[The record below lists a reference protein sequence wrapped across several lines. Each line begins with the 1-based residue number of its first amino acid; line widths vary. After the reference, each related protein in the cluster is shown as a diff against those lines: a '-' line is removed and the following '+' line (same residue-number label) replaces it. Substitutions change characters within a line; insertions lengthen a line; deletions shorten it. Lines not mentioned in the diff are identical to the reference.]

1 MKLFAARAAVLLLVA
16 VALLTLPGRAEHIT
30 IGLAIPQGVTDG
42 GGMAAATELG
52 LFKAEGL
59 EPEFIVFQG
68 AGALL
73 PQVAT
78 KQILIGLP
86 LTEPVLAS
94 YQPGNAPLPV
104 VFFYNASP
112 YNGMELAVLAD
123 GPVQTIAD
131 LRGKAIGVGA
141 MTWGT
146 LPQTRSLLRNSGL
159 HPGSDV
165 DIVPVGILGAGFNAL
180 RTNRVAALNFNENW
194 IDLLEKQGTKVRRLT
209 FPPTYR
215 RMISN
220 AFVAH
225 QDTMRSNSEVLARFG
240 RVVTESAFICNANPR
255 FCVDAFWRAH
265 PESKPKEGDPTQ
277 NLAEALATVTKS
289 SGKFLDDETGHERS
303 FGQFDLGIIRDYV
316 KAMQESGEFA
326 TSDIPVDK
334 LFSNA
339 LVPEFVKF
347 DRAALIERAQ
357 TAH

>member
-1 MKLFAARAAVLLLVA
+1 VPTA
-16 VALLTLPGRAEHIT
+16 RAEHII

-42 GGMAAATELG
+42 GAMAAAAELG
-52 LFKAEGL
+52 LFKAENL
-59 EPEFIVFQG
+59 EPEFVVFQG

-73 PQVAT
+73 PQIAT
-78 KQILIGLP
+78 KQVLIGLP

-146 LPQTRSLLRNSGL
+146 LPQTRSLLRNNGL

-165 DIVPVGILGAGFNAL
+165 DIVAVGILGAGFNAL
-180 RTNRVAALNFNENW
+180 RTGRVAALNFNETWN
-194 IDLLEKQGTKVRRLT
+194 DMLEQQGTRLRRLP
-209 FPPTYR
+209 FPPAYR

-220 AFVAH
+220 AFVAN
-225 QDTMRSNSEVLARFG
+225 QDTLKSNPDVLARFG
-240 RVVTESAFICNANPR
+240 RVVTESLFVCNANPR
-255 FCVDAFWRAH
+255 LCVDAFWRAH
-265 PESKPKEGDPTQ
+265 PEAKPKEGDPAQT
-277 NLAEALATVTKS
+277 LADAVATVTKS
-289 SGKFLDDETGHERS
+289 SEKSLHDDAGQDRA
-303 FGQFDLGIIRDYV
+303 FGEFDLGIIRDYV
-316 KAMQESGEFA
+316 NAMRQSGEFA
-326 TSDIPVDK
+326 TSDIPLEK

-339 LVPEFVKF
+339 LVPDFVKF
-347 DRAALIERAQ
+347 DRAALIERARA
-357 TAH
+357 AH

>member
-1 MKLFAARAAVLLLVA
+1 MKFFPVFAAALLLA
-16 VALLTLPGRAEHIT
+16 SAARAEHIT

-42 GGMAAATELG
+42 GGMAAAAELG

-73 PQVAT
+73 PQIAT
-78 KQILIGLP
+78 KQITIGLP

-123 GPVQTIAD
+123 GPVHSIAD
-131 LRGKAIGVGA
+131 LKGKAIGVGA

-146 LPQTRSLLRNSGL
+146 LPQTRSLLRNNGL

-165 DIVPVGILGAGFNAL
+165 DIVAVGILGAGFNAL
-180 RTNRVAALNFNENW
+180 RTGRVAALNYNENW
-194 IDLLEKQGTKVRRLT
+194 IDMLEEQGTKVRRLP
-209 FPPTYR
+209 FPPAYR

-225 QDTMRSNSEVLARFG
+225 QDTLKKDPDLLARFG
-240 RVVTESAFICNANPR
+240 RVVTEAGFICQANPR

-265 PESKPKEGDPTQ
+265 PEAKPKEGDPAQ
-277 NLAEALATVTKS
+277 NLADAVATVAKS
-289 SGKFLDDETGHERS
+289 SEKFLDDDNGHERH
-303 FGQFDLGIIRDYV
+303 FGEFDLGIIRDYV
-316 KAMQESGEFA
+316 KAMQQSGEFA
-326 TSDIPVDK
+326 TSDIPLDQ

-347 DRAALIERAQ
+347 DRAALIARAKS
-357 TAH
+357 AH